1 MSLSIRTNL
10 ASLNAQRNL
19 SASQSAT
26 ESAMARLSS
35 GMRITKASDDAAGL
49 AISSK
54 LQANIRSANQAA
66 RNANDGLSL
75 IQTAEAAMNSVTNI
89 LTRLRELATQAAND
103 TTGTEGRAHIATE
116 AGELVLELD
125 RITTSTNFNGTQLL
139 DGSATAALTFHVGA
153 DADADAQITV
163 DIASIDTASG
173 TLGVDGLQFD
183 TAANALT
190 SMADLDAALDTVA
203 GYRATLG
210 AAGNRLQVAV
220 ENVQTYAESL
230 SAANSR
236 IRDVDVAEES
246 ANLARANVLQQAG
259 ISVLAQAN
267 QAPQMALKLLG

>member
-1 MSLSIRTNL
+1 MALSIRTNI

-19 SASQSAT
+19 STSQGVADN
-26 ESAMARLSS
+26 AMARLSS
-35 GMRITKASDDAAGL
+35 GMRITKAGDDAAGL

-75 IQTAEAAMNSVTNI
+75 IQTTEQAMNSVTNI

-103 TTGTEGRAHIATE
+103 AVGTEGRAHIKTE
-116 AGELVLELD
+116 ADELVDELD
-125 RITTSTNFNGTQLL
+125 RVAGGTNFNGTKLL
-139 DGSATAALTFHVGA
+139 DGSATTLTFQVGA
-153 DADADAQITV
+153 DADADSQISV
-163 DIASIDTASG
+163 DLTNVKTDAT
-173 TLGVDGLQFD
+173 TLGVNALAFA
-183 TAANALT
+183 TAANGQT
-190 SMADLDAALDTVA
+190 SMTAIDGALDDVA
-203 GYRATLG
+203 GFRATLG
-210 AAGNRLQVAV
+210 AVGNRLQMAI

-267 QAPQMALKLLG
+267 QSPQMALKLLG